1 MTLSISDMEK
11 ITYLEQNVKDLQHQV
26 TESYKRIKDLT
37 GTLERSEEH
46 TSELQSQSTISYA
59 VFCLK
64 KKKKRK
70 DYLTSANLNT
80 RTKKGKYQHTKPQYK
95 YTNDII

>member
-37 GTLERSEEH
+37 GTLERLGFAHLIQEKNESWEPEH
-46 TSELQSQSTISYA
+46 YIGRN
-59 VFCLK
+59 VVW
-64 KKKKRK
+64 
-70 DYLTSANLNT
+70 
-80 RTKKGKYQHTKPQYK
+80 
-95 YTNDII
+95 